1 MDFRKWNRSGFV
13 SFGKR
18 RCDERGIGIYL
29 VAVLLVVLLGVG
41 ALALDL
47 GVLYV
52 ARSEAQRTADASALA
67 AAKKFI
73 ESGFTSGLV
82 TQDIAEALARQEAII
97 VGAQNTIA
105 GQTAQILDADV
116 TFNFTEQKN
125 PRVTVLVQRL
135 TARSNA
141 VPTSFAQIF
150 GVDEVDVSAAATAE
164 AFNPSGGAVPI
175 GTDCVKPWILPNCD
189 PGNFSPPSPFCSGGE
204 AGFVDNTTGDIVDP
218 TTVIGRLLTLKTG
231 DPQEASA
238 PSQFYPIQIP
248 PGTEPELCPDCSG
261 PETGSDGPGAALYRH
276 NIECCNTNVLVCGQ
290 TVDIDLSTGN
300 MVGPTNLGVKCLIHQ
315 QNNGQGQDILN
326 TTTTPFQIIGGTTN
340 PNPLLIGQVISSSD
354 SIITIP
360 LYDGHELCPGGSCG
374 FTITIV
380 GFLQVF
386 ITDVDPGAQGRVDA
400 IILNV
405 AGCGSGGS
413 GSDGGGS
420 DGSGTIVNSGGSL
433 FPVRLIN
440 SN

>member
-1 MDFRKWNRSGFV
+1 MDFRKLIRSGFG

-18 RCDERGIGIYL
+18 RCDERGIGVYM

-41 ALALDL
+41 ALSLDL

-67 AAKKFI
+67 AAKKII
-73 ESGFTSGLV
+73 ESGYTSGLV
-82 TQDIAEALARQEAII
+82 TSDVAEALARLEAIT
-97 VGAQNTIA
+97 VGAQNTVA

-125 PRVTVLVQRL
+125 PRVTVLVQRI

-141 VPTSFAQIF
+141 VPTSFARIL
-150 GVDEVDVSAAATAE
+150 GVNEVDVSATATAE

-189 PGNFSPPSPFCSGGE
+189 PVNPGLASPFCLGGE
-204 AGFVDNTTGDIVDP
+204 APFVDNTTGDIINP
-218 TTVIGRLLTLKTG
+218 GTVIGTLLTLKTG
-231 DPQEASA
+231 DPNEAA
-238 PSQFYPIQIP
+238 AASQFYPIQIP
-248 PGTEPELCPDCSG
+248 PGSEPELCPECSG

-300 MVGPTNLGVKCLIHQ
+300 MVGPTWLGVKCLIHQ

-326 TTTTPFQIIGGTTN
+326 ISTTPFQIFGGTSN

-360 LYDGHELCPGGSCG
+360 LYDGHELCPGGSC
-374 FTITIV
+374 
-380 GFLQVF
+380 
-386 ITDVDPGAQGRVDA
+386 
-400 IILNV
+400 
-405 AGCGSGGS
+405 
-413 GSDGGGS
+413 
-420 DGSGTIVNSGGSL
+420 
-433 FPVRLIN
+433 
-440 SN
+440 